1 MPGGWD
7 IVCIVAPGFALK
19 ECGCAAIH
27 VSLGG
32 VSPSK
37 QILLSDGYPGSGRC
51 EGKAGGRLADDCLG
65 PDHAALACIND
76 P

>member
-1 MPGGWD
+1 MSGDWD
-7 IVCIVAPGFALK
+7 IDVTVALDLALK

-32 VSPSK
+32 VSLSQ

-51 EGKAGGRLADDCLG
+51 EGKARGRLADDYLG